1 MSRRTRTAS
10 KVPDWVWGAGLGVL
24 VVIFVGAFFIVRSA
38 TGGDSSPCDNDLPP
52 LTSDTP
58 EVNAEAFANEDAA
71 LKRVVD
77 MLTAGDRAG
86 AEAAFFGPVHNLTHA
101 VHPLVREED
110 EDLGRE
116 LCEVVLDLENQLARG
131 ASDTSVALNMDRVR
145 GLMRDAAVRL
155 GYPRP

>member
-1 MSRRTRTAS
+1 MSRRIGTAG
-10 KVPDWVWGAGLGVL
+10 KVPDWVWGAGLGAL

-38 TGGDSSPCDNDLPP
+38 TGGDASACDSDLPP
-52 LTSDTP
+52 LTTDTP
-58 EVNAEAFANEDAA
+58 DVNAEAFANEDAA

-77 MLTAGDRAG
+77 MLSAGDRAG

-101 VHPLVREED
+101 VHPLVREVD

-116 LCEVVLDLENQLARG
+116 ICEVVLDLENQLAVG
-131 ASDTSVALNMDRVR
+131 ASDASVALNMDRVR
-145 GLMRDAAVRL
+145 GLLRDAAVAL